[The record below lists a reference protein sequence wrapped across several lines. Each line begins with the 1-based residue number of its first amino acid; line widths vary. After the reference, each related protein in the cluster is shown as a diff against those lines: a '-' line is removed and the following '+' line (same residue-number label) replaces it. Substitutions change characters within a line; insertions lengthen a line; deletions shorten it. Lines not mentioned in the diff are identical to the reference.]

1 MFGSFSKLVENLAAE
16 MRGSPRPPAVRQQMP
31 TVPSLMKALGAEVA
45 DRKKMLATLASIKT
59 GPTAADRDTARERI
73 RTTLRHADEAFAA
86 GKITGQELA
95 EIDIRARHLM
105 SSIP

>member
-1 MFGSFSKLVENLAAE
+1 MFGSFSKLVETLAAE
-16 MRGSPRPPAVRQQMP
+16 MRGQHRADSVRSRMP
-31 TVPSLMKALGAEVA
+31 TMPSMTKALGAEVA
-45 DRKKMLATLASIKT
+45 ERKRMLATLASIKT
-59 GPTAADRDTARERI
+59 GPTTADRDTAREHI